1 MESNCRINNGCLQK
15 MFNWILN
22 HIPSQRNTGQ
32 HIGALKELFGR
43 TSFYITV
50 INFFL
55 LIVTAYYTTIRNFIP
70 VSFISFMAFAVFL
83 VCVAMVVEYVIILPS
98 SMAFQNLQAYK
109 HTNPLKDDVKLIL
122 KRLDEIEK
130 KIGDK

>member
-1 MESNCRINNGCLQK
+1 MFKWVINYIPTQK
-15 MFNWILN
+15 
-22 HIPSQRNTGQ
+22 NTGQ
-32 HIGALKELFGR
+32 HIGAIKELFGR
-43 TSFYITV
+43 TSFYITI

-70 VSFISFMAFAVFL
+70 ISFISFMAFAVFL
-83 VCVAMVVEYVIILPS
+83 VGVAMIIEYVVILPS

-109 HTNPLKDDVKLIL
+109 HTNPFKDDIKLVL

-130 KIGDK
+130 KIDR

>member
-1 MESNCRINNGCLQK
+1 MSERIIKYIPTQK
-15 MFNWILN
+15 D
-22 HIPSQRNTGQ
+22 TGQ
-32 HIGALKELFGR
+32 YIGALKELFGR

-70 VSFISFMAFAVFL
+70 ISFLSFMAIAVL
-83 VCVAMVVEYVIILPS
+83 IVCIAMVIEYIVILPS
-98 SMAFQNLQAYK
+98 SVAFQNHQAYK

-122 KRLDEIEK
+122 KRLDEIENK
-130 KIGDK
+130 MDK

>member
-1 MESNCRINNGCLQK
+1 MFERIIK
-15 MFNWILN
+15 Y
-22 HIPSQRNTGQ
+22 IPSQKDTGQ
-32 HIGALKELFGR
+32 YIGAVKELFGR

-70 VSFISFMAFAVFL
+70 ISFLSFMLFMVFI
-83 VCVAMVVEYVIILPS
+83 VCIAMVIEYVIILPS
-98 SMAFQNLQAYK
+98 SVAFQNLQAYK
-109 HTNPLKDDVKLIL
+109 HTNPLKDDIKLIL

-130 KIGDK
+130 EVERVNKHDT

>member
-1 MESNCRINNGCLQK
+1 MLSKIDKYIPGQK
-15 MFNWILN
+15 
-22 HIPSQRNTGQ
+22 NTGQ
-32 HIGALKELFGR
+32 HIGAIKELFGR

-70 VSFISFMAFAVFL
+70 VSFITFMIFALSL
-83 VCVAMVVEYVIILPS
+83 VCIAMIVEYVVILPS

-109 HTNPLKDDVKLIL
+109 HTNPLRDDIKEILDRITKLETNTR
-122 KRLDEIEK
+122 K
-130 KIGDK
+130 